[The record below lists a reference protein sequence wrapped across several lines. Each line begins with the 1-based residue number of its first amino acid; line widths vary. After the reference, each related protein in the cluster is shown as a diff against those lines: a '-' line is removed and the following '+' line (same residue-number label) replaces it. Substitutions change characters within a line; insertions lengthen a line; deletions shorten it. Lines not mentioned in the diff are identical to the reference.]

1 MPCYII
7 TYMLTGPCAVNHD
20 SVVDTEDQPGDHCLL
35 HFQDGSQL
43 RLEEGCETYLA
54 KVPAC
59 SQTPPDDMPV
69 YG

>member
-7 TYMLTGPCAVNHD
+7 TYMQTGPCAVNVN
-20 SVVDTEDQPGDHCLL
+20 SVINTEDESGGRCLL

-43 RLEEGCETYLA
+43 RLEEDCTAYHA

-59 SQTPPDDMPV
+59 SGTPPDDLPI